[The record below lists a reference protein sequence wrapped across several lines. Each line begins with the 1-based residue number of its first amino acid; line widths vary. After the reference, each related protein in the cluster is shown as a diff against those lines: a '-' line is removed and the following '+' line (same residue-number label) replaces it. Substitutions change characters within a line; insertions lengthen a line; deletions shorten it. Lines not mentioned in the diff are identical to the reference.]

1 MQDWRFS
8 QRGRSRFM
16 SCEMLHGVALPV
28 VRTCVMYPSPYP
40 AALFG
45 TLDSEEEDTV
55 KVRNVS
61 VSNYLQIEPIPVVQS
76 FKA

>member
-16 SCEMLHGVALPV
+16 SYEMLHGVVLPV

-40 AALFG
+40 ATLFE
-45 TLDSEEEDTV
+45 TLDSGKEETM
-55 KVRNVS
+55 KVRNVT
-61 VSNYLQIEPIPVVQS
+61 VSNYYKLS
-76 FKA
+76 